1 MDILTQGQ
9 YFQVR
14 EHALILGYTL
24 QVPLDVLI
32 GKLGPFV
39 LLEATS

>member
-1 MDILTQGQ
+1 MDILTQDQ

-14 EHALILGYTL
+14 AHSLILGYTL

-32 GKLGPFV
+32 GKLGPFI